1 MNKKMNK
8 ITSVIPTYNNLPF
21 LKLTV
26 TSVRQNCYYNDM
38 PIVIFAENC
47 TDGTNDWLH
56 NYGDEFGIKYYIED
70 GKDREDQRGIGGGI
84 DYCVS
89 KVKTEFVNIL
99 HSDFWVAPNQDI
111 ELLKLY
117 EEFPN
122 DRLIASSFRVQPN
135 IFPNDPDYRPGT
147 IFVPIDEFGAHG
159 DDFEQ
164 NYFDDWAAKF
174 TNDND
179 VRVRKAGGAGYFC
192 RVEDH
197 INMGGNDPRFEPM
210 YWEDKDLFM
219 RMQMEDYK
227 FIMTSK
233 SLIWHFT
240 SRTSRFP
247 DGTKTLDNNKRPSH
261 LVEWERRATQRFI
274 EKWGRLPEEDADSFV
289 VPITNTNN
297 PNRIEWPF

>member
-1 MNKKMNK
+1 MSN

-26 TSVRQNCYYNDM
+26 KSVRQNCYYNDM
-38 PIVIFAENC
+38 PIFIFAENC
-47 TDGTNDWLH
+47 TDGTNEWLAE
-56 NYGDEFGIKYYIED
+56 NADEFGIEYY
-70 GKDREDQRGIGGGI
+70 RETGNEEQRGIGGGI
-84 DYCVS
+84 DLCVS

-111 ELLKLY
+111 ELLKLFD
-117 EEFPN
+117 EFPN

-135 IFPNDPDYRPGT
+135 IFPNDPEYRPGT
-147 IFVPIDEFGAHG
+147 VFVPKDAFGAYD
-159 DDFEQ
+159 DDFESDS
-164 NYFDDWAAKF
+164 FDHWAQALMD
-174 TNDND
+174 DND
-179 VRVRKAGGAGYFC
+179 DRVRKAGGAGYFC
-192 RVEDH
+192 RTEDH
-197 INMGGNDPRFEPM
+197 IHMGGNDPRFEPM

-219 RMQMEDYK
+219 RMQMEGYK

-233 SLIWHFT
+233 SVVWHFT

-247 DGTKTLDNNKRPSH
+247 NGMKELDNNKRPPY

-274 EKWGRLPEEDADSFV
+274 EKWGRLPDEDEATFV
-289 VPITNTNN
+289 VPITGTDN

>member
-1 MNKKMNK
+1 MHK

-26 TSVRQNCYYNDM
+26 QSVRENCYYNDM
-38 PIVIFAENC
+38 PIIIFAENC
-47 TDGTNDWLH
+47 TDGTNEWLAQ
-56 NYGDEFGIKYYIED
+56 NADELNIEYYIEND
-70 GKDREDQRGIGGGI
+70 GDRENQRGIGGGI
-84 DYCVS
+84 DLCVS

-111 ELLKLY
+111 ELLKLF
-117 EEFPN
+117 EEFPD
-122 DRLIASSFRVQPN
+122 DRLITSSFRVQPN
-135 IFPNDPDYRPGT
+135 IFPNDPPYRPGT
-147 IFVPIDEFGAHG
+147 IFVPFDQFGVHE

-164 NYFDDWAAKF
+164 RYFDDWSTEF
-174 TNDND
+174 SEDND
-179 VRVRKAGGAGYFC
+179 IRVRKAGGAGYLC
-192 RVEDH
+192 RVEDQ
-197 INMGGNDPRFEPM
+197 IAIGGNDPRFEPM

-247 DGTKTLDNNKRPSH
+247 NGTKNLDNNQRPAH
-261 LVEWERRATQRFI
+261 IVRWEQRAMERFI

-289 VPITNTNN
+289 VPITGTNN
-297 PNRIEWPF
+297 PNKIEWPF

>member
-1 MNKKMNK
+1 MSK

-26 TSVRQNCYYNDM
+26 QSIRQNCYYQDQ
-38 PIVIFAENC
+38 PIIIFAENC
-47 TDGTNDWLH
+47 TDGTNNWLDS
-56 NYGDEFGIKYYIED
+56 NYKELGIEYYIED

-99 HSDFWVAPNQDI
+99 HSDFWVGPNQDI

-117 EEFPN
+117 DDIEPDE
-122 DRLIASSFRVQPN
+122 RLIASSFRIQPN
-135 IFPNDPDYRPGT
+135 IFPNDPPYRPGT
-147 IFVPIDEFGAHG
+147 VFVDFDEFGEYSDNF
-159 DDFEQ
+159 DDE
-164 NYFDDWAAKF
+164 YFDRWATEF
-174 TNDND
+174 SEENDI
-179 VRVRKAGGAGYFC
+179 RVRKGGGAGYFC

-197 INMGGNDPRFEPM
+197 INIGGNDPQFEPM

-219 RMQMEDYK
+219 RMQMEGYK

-233 SLIWHFT
+233 SVIWHFT

-247 DGTKTLDNNKRPSH
+247 NGERELDNNKRPEH
-261 LVEWERRATQRFI
+261 LVRWEQRAMQRFV
-274 EKWGRLPEEDADSFV
+274 EKWGRLPNEDEDSFV
-289 VPITNTNN
+289 VPIEGTNN
-297 PNRIEWPF
+297 PNKIKWPF

>member
-1 MNKKMNK
+1 MHK

-26 TSVRQNCYYNDM
+26 TSIRQNCYYNDM
-38 PIVIFAENC
+38 PIFIFAENC
-47 TDGTNDWLH
+47 TDGTNEWLAK
-56 NYGDEFGIKYYIED
+56 NADELKIDYHIE
-70 GKDREDQRGIGGGI
+70 KDNVEQRGIGGGI
-84 DYCVS
+84 DLCVS
-89 KVKTEFVNIL
+89 QVKTEFVNIL
-99 HSDFWVAPNQDI
+99 HSDFWVGPNQDI

-135 IFPNDPDYRPGT
+135 IFPNDPPYRPGT
-147 IFVPIDEFGAHG
+147 IFVDFDEFGSQ
-159 DDFEQ
+159 DTDFDG
-164 NYFDDWAAKF
+164 NHFDNWSNEF
-174 TNDND
+174 TKDND
-179 VRVRKAGGAGYFC
+179 VRVRKGGGAGYFC

-197 INMGGNDPRFEPM
+197 INIGGNDPIFEPM

-247 DGTKTLDNNKRPSH
+247 NGTKVLDNDKRPPH
-261 LVEWERRATQRFI
+261 LVEWEQRATQRFI
-274 EKWGRLPEEDADSFV
+274 QKWGRLPEEDADSFV
-289 VPITNTNN
+289 VPITGTNN
-297 PNRIEWPF
+297 PNKIEWPF

>member
-1 MNKKMNK
+1 MSK

-26 TSVRQNCYYNDM
+26 QSVRQNCYYNDM
-38 PIVIFAENC
+38 PIIIFAENC
-47 TDGTNDWLH
+47 TDGTNEWLAQ
-56 NYGDEFGIKYYIED
+56 NADELNIEYYIEND
-70 GKDREDQRGIGGGI
+70 GDRENQRGIGGGI
-84 DYCVS
+84 DLCVS

-99 HSDFWVAPNQDI
+99 HSDFWLAPNQDI
-111 ELLKLY
+111 ELLNLF

-122 DRLIASSFRVQPN
+122 DRLITSSFRVQPN
-135 IFPNDPDYRPGT
+135 IFPNDPEYRPGT
-147 IFVPIDEFGAHG
+147 IFVPFEQFGVHE
-159 DDFEQ
+159 DDFEHK
-164 NYFDDWAAKF
+164 YFDDWATEF
-174 TNDND
+174 SEDND
-179 VRVRKAGGAGYFC
+179 VRVRKAGGAGYLC

-197 INMGGNDPRFEPM
+197 IHIGGNDPRFEPM

-233 SLIWHFT
+233 SVIWHFT

-247 DGTKTLDNNKRPSH
+247 DGTKNLDNNQRPAH
-261 LVEWERRATQRFI
+261 IVRWEQRAMERFI

-289 VPITNTNN
+289 VPITETNN
-297 PNRIEWPF
+297 PNKIEWPF

>member
-1 MNKKMNK
+1 MHK

-26 TSVRQNCYYNDM
+26 QSIRQNCYYNDM
-38 PIVIFAENC
+38 PIFIFAENC
-47 TDGTNDWLH
+47 TDGTNEWLAKSA
-56 NYGDEFGIKYYIED
+56 DKLKLQYYIETD
-70 GKDREDQRGIGGGI
+70 NVEQRGIGGGI
-84 DYCVS
+84 DLCVS
-89 KVKTEFVNIL
+89 QVKAEFVNIFN
-99 HSDFWVAPNQDI
+99 SDFWLAPNQDI

-117 EEFPN
+117 DDVKPSE
-122 DRLIASSFRVQPN
+122 RLIASSFRIQPN
-135 IFPNDPDYRPGT
+135 IFPNDPPYRPGT
-147 IFVPIDEFGAHG
+147 VFVDFDEFGAH
-159 DDFEQ
+159 DDEFESE
-164 NYFDDWAAKF
+164 YFDRWATEFSK
-174 TNDND
+174 DND
-179 VRVRKAGGAGYFC
+179 IHVRKAGGAGYFC

-197 INMGGNDPRFEPM
+197 IHIGGNDPRFEPM

-233 SLIWHFT
+233 SVIWHFT

-247 DGTKTLDNNKRPSH
+247 DGTKELDNNKRPPH

-274 EKWGRLPEEDADSFV
+274 EKWGRLPQEDEESFV
-289 VPITNTNN
+289 VPITGTNN

>member
-1 MNKKMNK
+1 MHK

-26 TSVRQNCYYNDM
+26 QSIRQNCYYNDM
-38 PIVIFAENC
+38 PIFIFAENC
-47 TDGTNDWLH
+47 TDGTNEWLAKSA
-56 NYGDEFGIKYYIED
+56 DKLKLQYYIETD
-70 GKDREDQRGIGGGI
+70 NVEQRGIGGGI
-84 DYCVS
+84 DLCVS
-89 KVKTEFVNIL
+89 QVKTEFVNIL
-99 HSDFWVAPNQDI
+99 HSDFWLAPNQDI

-117 EEFPN
+117 DDVKPSE
-122 DRLIASSFRVQPN
+122 RLIASSFRIQPN
-135 IFPNDPDYRPGT
+135 IFPNDPPYRPGT
-147 IFVPIDEFGAHG
+147 VFVDFDEFGAH
-159 DDFEQ
+159 DDEFESE
-164 NYFDDWAAKF
+164 YFDRWATEFSK
-174 TNDND
+174 DND
-179 VRVRKAGGAGYFC
+179 IHVRKAGGAGYFC

-197 INMGGNDPRFEPM
+197 IHIGGNDPRFEPM

-233 SLIWHFT
+233 SVIWHFT

-247 DGTKTLDNNKRPSH
+247 DGTKELDNNKRPPH

-274 EKWGRLPEEDADSFV
+274 EKWGRLPQEDEESFV
-289 VPITNTNN
+289 MPITGTNN

>member
-1 MNKKMNK
+1 MHK

-26 TSVRQNCYYNDM
+26 QSVRENCYYNDM
-38 PIVIFAENC
+38 PIIIFAENC
-47 TDGTNDWLH
+47 TDGTNEWLAQ
-56 NYGDEFGIKYYIED
+56 NADELNIEYYIEND
-70 GKDREDQRGIGGGI
+70 GDRENQRGIGGGI
-84 DYCVS
+84 DLCVS

-111 ELLKLY
+111 ELLKLF
-117 EEFPN
+117 EEFPD
-122 DRLIASSFRVQPN
+122 DRLITSSFRVQPN
-135 IFPNDPDYRPGT
+135 IFPNDPPYRPGT
-147 IFVPIDEFGAHG
+147 IFVPFDQFGVHE

-164 NYFDDWAAKF
+164 RYFDDWSTEF
-174 TNDND
+174 SEDND
-179 VRVRKAGGAGYFC
+179 IRVRKAGGAGYLC
-192 RVEDH
+192 RVEDQ
-197 INMGGNDPRFEPM
+197 IAIGGNDPRFEPM

-233 SLIWHFT
+233 SVIWHFT

-247 DGTKTLDNNKRPSH
+247 DGTKNLDNNQRPAH
-261 LVEWERRATQRFI
+261 IVRWEQRAMERFI

-289 VPITNTNN
+289 VPITGTNN
-297 PNRIEWPF
+297 PNKIEWPF

>member
-1 MNKKMNK
+1 MMNK

-38 PIVIFAENC
+38 PIFIFAENC
-47 TDGTNDWLH
+47 TDGTNEWLAE
-56 NYGDEFGIKYYIED
+56 NADELGIEYYIET
-70 GKDREDQRGIGGGI
+70 GNEEQHGIGGGI
-84 DYCVS
+84 DLCVS
-89 KVKTEFVNIL
+89 KVKTEFVNNL
-99 HSDFWVAPNQDI
+99 HSDFWVGPNQDI
-111 ELLKLY
+111 ELLKLFD
-117 EEFPN
+117 EFPN

-135 IFPNDPDYRPGT
+135 IFPNDPPYRPGT
-147 IFVPIDEFGAHG
+147 IFVDFDEFGSHDTDFDG
-159 DDFEQ
+159 DH
-164 NYFDDWAAKF
+164 FDNWSNEF
-174 TNDND
+174 TKDND

-197 INMGGNDPRFEPM
+197 INIGGNDPRFEPM

-219 RMQMEDYK
+219 RMQMEAYK

-233 SLIWHFT
+233 TVIWHFT

-247 DGTKTLDNNKRPSH
+247 DGTKNLDNNQRPPH
-261 LVEWERRATQRFI
+261 LVKWEQRAMERFI

-289 VPITNTNN
+289 VQITGTNN
-297 PNRIEWPF
+297 PNKIEWPF